1 MYTETIR
8 QLSGQL
14 YKNSD
19 LTERVIRTRKFIDKN
34 FDKPIP
40 LNKIASAVYCSGFH
54 LNREFKRHY
63 GVTPLQYIKEKRIER
78 AKQLLCGQ
86 SSVTNTCY
94 SVGYESLSTF
104 SAMFK
109 QSTGLSPGDFKKSKN
124 E

>member
-1 MYTETIR
+1 MYAETLR
-8 QLSGQL
+8 QLSSQL
-14 YKNSD
+14 YQNSD

-40 LNKIASAVYCSGFH
+40 LSTIASAVYCSRFH

-78 AKQLLCGQ
+78 AKQLLCGH
-86 SSVTNTCY
+86 SSVTTACY

-109 QSTGLSPGDFKKSKN
+109 QCTGLSPGDFKKSKN